1 MAISVNT
8 NVTSM
13 KSQNSLNSANSKLST
28 SMERLSTGMRINSA
42 KDDAAGLQISNRM
55 SSQINGIGV
64 AMRNANDGI
73 SMAQTAEGAM
83 SESTNILQRMRDLSL
98 QSANG
103 SNSAEDRTSMQKEI
117 TSLQDELTR
126 IADSTSF
133 AGSKLVDGSFGT
145 KNFQIGAN
153 ANETISLTMSDVS
166 SAAIGRTYKSF
177 DTSTTLTATAAAGT
191 EAGAGT
197 LAISIGG
204 TSSSIALQADMT
216 AQDVQDKVNSLDGI
230 SDVAVTQGAETPA
243 VKAISVAM
251 SAITV
256 TNGETLALKIGD
268 QDISLIGTASSAT
281 DAVTFKG
288 QIEAAA
294 AASNLTVVESTGS
307 YVFTGSDDGSQFTI
321 GADIAAANGTGT
333 SVSFGGTATTGLVA
347 ATDVTAV
354 SYATTNGAAVI
365 AGEFTVDLSGA
376 KLDSDIASVSVGGT
390 DMTLAAGT
398 TFKSVAG
405 VDLSTAAGAQDA
417 IGVID
422 AAIASIDSQRADL
435 GAVQNRMNFTISN
448 LSNVQTNV
456 TDARSRI
463 QDVDFAAETAQLTK
477 QQILSQTSSAM
488 LAQANQLPQTALSL
502 L

>member
-166 SAAIGRTYKSF
+166 AAAIGRKYQSF
-177 DTSTTLTATAAAGT
+177 DSGGTVTATATPGT
-191 EAGAGT
+191 EALAGSLSLT
-197 LAISIGG
+197 IGDN
-204 TSSSIALQADMT
+204 SSNIALQSDMT
-216 AQDVQDKVNSLDGI
+216 AQDVQDKINSLDGI
-230 SDVAVTQGAETPA
+230 SDVVVSGGVAATPAEPTTVGLSFNRNGGDDVITVSFDGGTTNLDISAVTTDAQLTTALGTGYSAAYTNGADSSAGYT
-243 VKAISVAM
+243 ISKLDGTDISMTATLADGVSTDGVTAT
-251 SAITV
+251 ATV
-256 TNGETLALKIGD
+256 GTEAQIIAAGTSTAAASTNGEVAI
-268 QDISLIGTASSAT
+268 
-281 DAVTFKG
+281 
-288 QIEAAA
+288 
-294 AASNLTVVESTGS
+294 
-307 YVFTGSDDGSQFTI
+307 
-321 GADIAAANGTGT
+321 
-333 SVSFGGTATTGLVA
+333 A
-347 ATDVTAV
+347 ATD
-354 SYATTNGAAVI
+354 
-365 AGEFTVDLSGA
+365 FTVDLTNA
-376 KLDSDIASVSVGGT
+376 KLDSGIASVSVGGT

-435 GAVQNRMNFTISN
+435 GAVQNRMNFTVSN

>member
-153 ANETISLTMSDVS
+153 ANETISLTMGDVS
-166 SAAIGRTYKSF
+166 AAAIGRKYQSF
-177 DTSTTLTATAAAGT
+177 DGTGTVNATASPGTEAAAGS
-191 EAGAGT
+191 
-197 LAISIGG
+197 L
-204 TSSSIALQADMT
+204 SIAIGDNTSNITLQADMT
-216 AQDVQDKVNSLDGI
+216 AQDVQDKINSLDGI
-230 SDVAVTQGAETPA
+230 SDVVVTQATGTPA
-243 VKAISVAM
+243 TQSTMDISGVAINTGESLSLVVGGETVSLA
-251 SAITV
+251 STDNTAAQLAKFQTAATAGGFTV
-256 TNGETLALKIGD
+256 TESA
-268 QDISLIGTASSAT
+268 GTFS
-281 DAVTFKG
+281 
-288 QIEAAA
+288 
-294 AASNLTVVESTGS
+294 
-307 YVFTGSDDGSQFTI
+307 FTGPADGSQFT
-321 GADIAAANGTGT
+321 AAVDYSATET
-333 SVSFGGTATTGLVA
+333 SATTATINGNS
-347 ATDVTAV
+347 TAGDTTNQTAISEV
-354 SYATTNGAAVI
+354 TTNGVPAVAAD
-365 AGEFTVDLSGA
+365 FTVDLTNA
-376 KLDSDIASVSVGGT
+376 KLDSGIASVSVGGT

-463 QDVDFAAETAQLTK
+463 QDVDFASETAQLTK